1 MGIGFLARP
10 WLTADRRL
18 QFGRY
23 VQLMRAKDGRQPMFE
38 LHENGT
44 KYV

>member
-1 MGIGFLARP
+1 MDGHRVFAVRMWAR
-10 WLTADRRL
+10 T
-18 QFGRY
+18 RY
-23 VQLMRAKDGRQPMFE
+23 VQLMRAKDGRQPMFQ